1 MSIGV
6 RVKKV
11 RQAHQLTQKA
21 FAGRLGV
28 ERSLITKIEGGRV
41 PLTPLLRRV
50 LCQEFAVREDW
61 LLRGRG
67 EPWEDR
73 LTLLERRARELG
85 LDLSALRRIPRR
97 EALEAPG
104 VAEETP
110 RYGLPAKE
118 REWWLALWP
127 QIKSRPE
134 RVRLLNE
141 LLALWGLPRYDE
153 RKKSPK

>member
-1 MSIGV
+1 MIGA

-11 RQAHQLTQKA
+11 RKACQLTQGK

-28 ERSLITKIEGGRV
+28 ERSLISKIEGEKV
-41 PLTPLLRRV
+41 LLTPLLRRV

-73 LTLLERRARELG
+73 RTLLERRARELG
-85 LDLSALRRIPRR
+85 LDLSTLQRVPRR
-97 EALEAPG
+97 EALKTPG

-110 RYGLPAKE
+110 LYGLPAKE
-118 REWWLALWP
+118 RNWWLALWP
-127 QIKSRPE
+127 RIKGRPE

-141 LLALWGLPRYDE
+141 LLALWGLPRYKE
-153 RKKSPK
+153 KK